1 MVSDLIVEHLGSG
14 VTGEAQGLA
23 ARDSSKASGAIDEE
37 EAERL
42 HTRDPVGIGALARA
56 RLGCRDG
63 RVQLKAAEQ
72 VVGEDREL
80 LPGAIGAVVIS
91 GNHIES
97 EFTLEL
103 SEGLLLRPA
112 AGAEVPQRLRRER
125 EIGGDGGVLE
135 VAVVGRKQIELVILG
150 ALVMNPLAVGH
161 LDGVEAA
168 SPSEQL
174 EQILLEKCRVHAE
187 FER

>member
-1 MVSDLIVEHLGSG
+1 MKG
-14 VTGEAQGLA
+14 
-23 ARDSSKASGAIDEE
+23 
-37 EAERL
+37 
-42 HTRDPVGIGALARA
+42 
-56 RLGCRDG
+56 
-63 RVQLKAAEQ
+63 AEQ

-135 VAVVGRKQIELVILG
+135 EAVVGGKQIALVIPG
-150 ALVMNPLAVGH
+150 ALVMNPPPPDH
-161 LDGVEAA
+161 
-168 SPSEQL
+168 PP
-174 EQILLEKCRVHAE
+174 LLQ
-187 FER
+187 

>member
-1 MVSDLIVEHLGSG
+1 M
-14 VTGEAQGLA
+14 
-23 ARDSSKASGAIDEE
+23 
-37 EAERL
+37 
-42 HTRDPVGIGALARA
+42 
-56 RLGCRDG
+56 
-63 RVQLKAAEQ
+63 
-72 VVGEDREL
+72 
-80 LPGAIGAVVIS
+80 S

-150 ALVMNPLAVGH
+150 ALVMNPLAVDHHPQIELPRLSLSRVSKPLTSESTGVHCCWAATRALIPVH
-161 LDGVEAA
+161 LQKG
-168 SPSEQL
+168 
-174 EQILLEKCRVHAE
+174 
-187 FER
+187 

>member
-1 MVSDLIVEHLGSG
+1 M
-14 VTGEAQGLA
+14 
-23 ARDSSKASGAIDEE
+23 
-37 EAERL
+37 
-42 HTRDPVGIGALARA
+42 
-56 RLGCRDG
+56 
-63 RVQLKAAEQ
+63 
-72 VVGEDREL
+72 
-80 LPGAIGAVVIS
+80 S

-150 ALVMNPLAVGH
+150 ALVMNPLTSESTGVHCCWAATRALIPVH
-161 LDGVEAA
+161 LQKGTLMA
-168 SPSEQL
+168 
-174 EQILLEKCRVHAE
+174 
-187 FER
+187 